1 MLTPTLGCTP
11 AALALLWALGLFHG
25 NLAAAE
31 GPPNFV
37 LIFADDLGYGD
48 LGVFGSP
55 NIRTPNIDRLAF
67 EGVKLTDFYSVSPVC
82 TPSRAGLLTGRYPV
96 RSGMVRVLF
105 PREEFGLPDSEITL
119 AEVLKE
125 KGYATALVGKWHLGD
140 RPEHSPT
147 RHGFD
152 YRYGIPF
159 SNDMTRPHS
168 SWPEPLRIYEQDE
181 VVIEGVDQSQITK
194 LYTDKAISF
203 IEKNKDG
210 PFFLY
215 LPHSMPHWPWYSS
228 EKFDGGSIQGPYG
241 DTVEEIDWST
251 GEILKA
257 LKRNGLDDNT
267 LVIFTSDNGG
277 SSSRRA
283 GIRSASRTSGNNG
296 TLRGRKGQTWEG
308 GMRVPFIARLPGR
321 IPAATVRS
329 GISCAI
335 DLFTTLIELAGARIP
350 DDRPIDG
357 VNLWPMLSGEG
368 PSPRDHLYYFSHNWE
383 SRPQLAALRVGR
395 WKLHFKLHWD
405 WPQTKFEPTELYDL
419 NGDPSESMDQFA
431 DYADIVAELARRA
444 RTFHAAVEYG
454 EMPGVHYPPGAPERP
469 FGGKR
474 PVK

>member
-1 MLTPTLGCTP
+1 MKKL
-11 AALALLWALGLFHG
+11 AALRIV
-25 NLAAAE
+25 LAVLVWLPTFWLSEKKLVAADT
-31 GPPNFV
+31 PPNIV

-48 LGVFGSP
+48 LGVYGSP

-67 EGVKLTDFYSVSPVC
+67 DGVKLTDFYSVSPVC

-96 RSGMVRVLF
+96 RSGMTRVLF
-105 PREEFGLPDSEITL
+105 PREEFGLPDSEITV
-119 AEVLKE
+119 AEVLKQQ
-125 KGYATALVGKWHLGD
+125 GYATALVGKWHLGD

-159 SNDMTRPHS
+159 SNDMTRPHAN
-168 SWPEPLRIYEQDE
+168 WPEPLRIYEQDE
-181 VVIEGVDQSQITK
+181 VVIEGVDQSQITR
-194 LYTDKAISF
+194 LYTEKAIRF

-215 LPHSMPHWPWYSS
+215 LPHSMPHWPWFSS
-228 EKFDGGSIQGPYG
+228 EDFDGHSVKGPYG
-241 DTVEEIDWST
+241 DAVEEIDWST

-257 LKRNGLDDNT
+257 LERYGLDDNT

-277 SSSRRA
+277 STGRA
-283 GIRSASRTSGNNG
+283 GNNG

-321 IPAATVRS
+321 IPAATVRG

-335 DLFTTLIELAGARIP
+335 DLFTTLIALAGAQVP

-357 VNLWPMLSGEG
+357 VNLWPMLGGEG
-368 PSPRDHLYYFSHNWE
+368 ESPRDHLYYFSHNWE
-383 SRPQLAALRVGR
+383 SRPQLAAVRVGR
-395 WKLHFKLHWD
+395 WKLHFKQYWD

-419 NGDPSESMDQFA
+419 NGDPSEAKDRFA
-431 DYADIVAELARRA
+431 DHPEIVAELARRA
-444 RTFHAAVEYG
+444 RMFHAGIEFG
-454 EMPGVHYPPGAPERP
+454 ESPPVHYPPGAPDRP
-469 FGGKR
+469 YGGKR
-474 PVK
+474 PVE

>member
-1 MLTPTLGCTP
+1 MFTPALKCTP
-11 AALALLWALGLFHG
+11 VARALLLLPALFLG

-31 GPPNFV
+31 GPPNIV

-48 LGVFGSP
+48 LGVYGSP

-67 EGVKLTDFYSVSPVC
+67 AGVKLTDFYSVSPVC

-96 RSGMVRVLF
+96 RSGMTRVLF
-105 PREEFGLPDSEITL
+105 PREEFGLPDSEITV
-119 AEVLKE
+119 AEVLKG

-159 SNDMTRPHS
+159 SNDMTRPHAT
-168 SWPEPLRIYEQDE
+168 WPEPLRIYEQDE
-181 VVIEGVDQSQITK
+181 VVIEGVDQSQITR
-194 LYTDKAISF
+194 LYTEKAISF
-203 IEKNKDG
+203 IEKHKDG

-215 LPHSMPHWPWYSS
+215 LPHSMPHWPWFSS
-228 EKFDGGSIQGPYG
+228 EKFDGRSIQGPYG

-277 SSSRRA
+277 SSSRGTGARA
-283 GIRSASRTSGNNG
+283 ASRTSGNNG
-296 TLRGRKGQTWEG
+296 TLRGSKGQTWEG
-308 GMRVPFIARLPGR
+308 GMRVPFIARMPGR

-335 DLFTTLIELAGARIP
+335 DLFTTLIELAGGQVP
-350 DDRPIDG
+350 GDRPIDG

-383 SRPQLAALRVGR
+383 SRPQLAAVRAGR

-405 WPQTKFEPTELYDL
+405 WPQTKFEPTELFDL
-419 NGDPSESMDQFA
+419 NGDPSETTDRTE
-431 DYADIVAELARRA
+431 DHPDVVAELARRA
-444 RTFHAAVEYG
+444 RTFHAGVEYG
-454 EMPGVHYPPGAPERP
+454 KAPPVHYPPGAPERP
-469 FGGKR
+469 YGGKR
-474 PVK
+474 PVR

>member
-1 MLTPTLGCTP
+1 MKQL
-11 AALALLWALGLFHG
+11 AALRIWLAVLTSLPALGLFQG
-25 NLAAAE
+25 SLAAAE
-31 GPPNFV
+31 GPPNIV

-48 LGVFGSP
+48 LGVYGSP
-55 NIRTPNIDRLAF
+55 NIRTPNIDSLAF
-67 EGVKLTDFYSVSPVC
+67 AGVKLTDFYSVSPVC
-82 TPSRAGLLTGRYPV
+82 TPSRAGLVTGRYPV
-96 RSGMVRVLF
+96 RSGMTRVLF
-105 PREEFGLPDSEITL
+105 PREEFGLPGSETTV
-119 AEVLKE
+119 AEVLND
-125 KGYATALVGKWHLGD
+125 KGYATALIGKWHLGD

-147 RHGFD
+147 QHGFD

-159 SNDMTRPHS
+159 SNDMTRPHA
-168 SWPEPLRIYEQDE
+168 SWPEPLRIYEPDE
-181 VVIEGVDQSQITK
+181 VVIEGVDQSRITR
-194 LYTDKAISF
+194 LYTEKAINF

-228 EKFDGGSIQGPYG
+228 EKFDGRSIQGPYG

-257 LKRNGLDDNT
+257 LERNGLDDNT

-277 SSSRRA
+277 SSGQA
-283 GIRSASRTSGNNG
+283 GSNG

-308 GMRVPFIARLPGR
+308 GMRVPFIARMPGK
-321 IPAATVRS
+321 IPAATTRS
-329 GISCAI
+329 GIACAI
-335 DLFTTLIELAGARIP
+335 DLFTTLIETAGAIVP

-383 SRPQLAALRVGR
+383 SRPQLAAVRAGR

-405 WPQTKFEPTELYDL
+405 WPQTKFEPTGLYDL
-419 NGDPSESMDQFA
+419 NGDPSESTDRAA
-431 DYADIVAELARRA
+431 DHPDVVAELARQA

-454 EMPGVHYPPGAPERP
+454 KAPPVHYPPGAPERP
-469 FGGKR
+469 YGGKR
-474 PVK
+474 PVR